1 MHTQNHDISRTIKL
15 AGSWPL
21 AIRRENTKLD
31 CQLVIHTALQN
42 KPPNRQT
49 LFIACVFALEIYFLI
64 KKKSSYSIHL
74 TNVNPLTDNSDILC
88 RWLLHFIN
96 VQQTM
101 RKNQKEKNYF
111 SHGTSWPFL
120 FEKKKKYSQG
130 MQGNFYTINLGGC
143 FACGGASLEITSR
156 EVFPRNIAPCSPSG
170 TTPVLQCQAKGTWA
184 WFCLAVHD

>member
-1 MHTQNHDISRTIKL
+1 MLPYNKKECYAVIWAVKDSVHTQNHDISRTIKL

-64 KKKSSYSIHL
+64 KKKKSSYSIHL

-101 RKNQKEKNYF
+101 RKNQKEKII
-111 SHGTSWPFL
+111 SL
-120 FEKKKKYSQG
+120 MAQA
-130 MQGNFYTINLGGC
+130 GC
-143 FACGGASLEITSR
+143 FFLRKKRKKEVKACKATFTQLTLGDALLVGVSDL
-156 EVFPRNIAPCSPSG
+156 
-170 TTPVLQCQAKGTWA
+170 K
-184 WFCLAVHD
+184 

>member
-1 MHTQNHDISRTIKL
+1 MPYNKKECYAVIWAVKDSVHTQNHDISRTIKL

-120 FEKKKKYSQG
+120 FEKKKKNTVKACKATFTQL
-130 MQGNFYTINLGGC
+130 TLGD
-143 FACGGASLEITSR
+143 AL
-156 EVFPRNIAPCSPSG
+156 
-170 TTPVLQCQAKGTWA
+170 
-184 WFCLAVHD
+184 LAGVPHLK